1 MEHKAQPPT
10 TTSQNQQS
18 KGHSQSNRQTSH
30 LPSDGLTIDE
40 LVQRWRG
47 LIKRQTLANW
57 RSKGQGPSYQKIGG
71 RVLYPQEEVE
81 RYERERL
88 IAR

>member
-1 MEHKAQPPT
+1 MEQQ
-10 TTSQNQQS
+10 TTSP
-18 KGHSQSNRQTSH
+18 R
-30 LPSDGLTIDE
+30 LSDSLTIDE
-40 LVQRWRG
+40 LVERWKG

-71 RVLYPQEEVE
+71 RVLYPLSEIE

-88 IAR
+88 ISR

>member
-1 MEHKAQPPT
+1 MEQQ
-10 TTSQNQQS
+10 TTSP
-18 KGHSQSNRQTSH
+18 R
-30 LPSDGLTIDE
+30 LSDSLTIDE
-40 LVQRWRG
+40 LVERWKG

-71 RVLYPQEEVE
+71 RVLCPLSEIE

-88 IAR
+88 ISR

>member
-1 MEHKAQPPT
+1 MEQQT
-10 TTSQNQQS
+10 TFP
-18 KGHSQSNRQTSH
+18 R
-30 LPSDGLTIDE
+30 LSDSLTIDE
-40 LVQRWRG
+40 LVERWKG

-71 RVLYPQEEVE
+71 RVLYPLSEIE

-88 IAR
+88 ISR

>member
-1 MEHKAQPPT
+1 MEQQ
-10 TTSQNQQS
+10 TTSP
-18 KGHSQSNRQTSH
+18 R
-30 LPSDGLTIDE
+30 LSDSPTIDE
-40 LVQRWRG
+40 LVERWKG

-71 RVLYPQEEVE
+71 RVLYPLSEIE

-88 IAR
+88 ISR